1 MTPTICAFHL
11 GSGLV
16 CLALGAGLSA
26 ACSSPQTAIP
36 SLITPTPSDVE
47 SLIGTRIIAEND
59 AVLEATVQEKGKDIH
74 VAVVISDNTGLAAAK
89 ILLDRIIKQLGEMV
103 KGDNYSYSITMSSPD
118 GNVVVGAVADPIDRF
133 LDNQDRR

>member
-1 MTPTICAFHL
+1 MHVVAV
-11 GSGLV
+11 LV

-26 ACSSPQTAIP
+26 ACSSPPTDIP
-36 SLITPTPSDVE
+36 SLTTPTPTGVE
-47 SLIGTRIIAEND
+47 SSIAARIIAEND

-103 KGDNYSYSITMSSPD
+103 KGDNYSYSVTMSSPD
-118 GNVVVGAVADPIDRF
+118 GNVVVGAVTDPIDRF
-133 LDNQDRR
+133 LDKQDRR

>member
-1 MTPTICAFHL
+1 MHVVAV
-11 GSGLV
+11 LV

-26 ACSSPQTAIP
+26 ACSPPPTAIP

-103 KGDNYSYSITMSSPD
+103 KGDNYSYSVTMSSPD
-118 GNVVVGAVADPIDRF
+118 GNVVVGAVADSIDRF
-133 LDNQDRR
+133 LDKQDRR

>member
-1 MTPTICAFHL
+1 MHVVAV
-11 GSGLV
+11 LV

-59 AVLEATVQEKGKDIH
+59 AVLEAMVQEKGKDIN

-89 ILLDRIIKQLGEMV
+89 ILLDRIIKQLAEMV
-103 KGDNYSYSITMSSPD
+103 KGDNYSYSVTMSSPD
-118 GNVVVGAVADPIDRF
+118 GNVVVGAVADSIDRF
-133 LDNQDRR
+133 LDKQDRR

>member
-1 MTPTICAFHL
+1 MHVVAV
-11 GSGLV
+11 LV
-16 CLALGAGLSA
+16 CLALGVGLSA
-26 ACSSPQTAIP
+26 ACSSPPTDIP
-36 SLITPTPSDVE
+36 SPITPTPSDVE

-118 GNVVVGAVADPIDRF
+118 GNVVVGAVADSIDRF
-133 LDNQDRR
+133 LDKQDRR

>member
-1 MTPTICAFHL
+1 MHVVAV
-11 GSGLV
+11 LV
-16 CLALGAGLSA
+16 CLALGVGLSA
-26 ACSSPQTAIP
+26 ACSPPQTAIP

-89 ILLDRIIKQLGEMV
+89 ILLDRIIKQLAEMV
-103 KGDNYSYSITMSSPD
+103 EGDNYSFSVTMSSPD
-118 GNVVVGAVADPIDRF
+118 GNVVGGAVTDPIDRF
-133 LDNQDRR
+133 LDKQDRR

>member
-1 MTPTICAFHL
+1 M
-11 GSGLV
+11 
-16 CLALGAGLSA
+16 
-26 ACSSPQTAIP
+26 
-36 SLITPTPSDVE
+36 
-47 SLIGTRIIAEND
+47 
-59 AVLEATVQEKGKDIH
+59 EATVQEKGKDIH

>member
-1 MTPTICAFHL
+1 MHVVAV
-11 GSGLV
+11 LV
-16 CLALGAGLSA
+16 CLALGVGLSA
-26 ACSSPQTAIP
+26 ACSSPPTDIP
-36 SLITPTPSDVE
+36 SPITPTPTGVE
-47 SLIGTRIIAEND
+47 SSIAARIIAEND

-118 GNVVVGAVADPIDRF
+118 GNVVVGAVADSIDRF
-133 LDNQDRR
+133 LDKQDRR

>member
-1 MTPTICAFHL
+1 MHVVAV
-11 GSGLV
+11 LV

-26 ACSSPQTAIP
+26 ACSSPPTDIP
-36 SLITPTPSDVE
+36 SPITPTPTGVE
-47 SLIGTRIIAEND
+47 SSIAARIIAEND

-103 KGDNYSYSITMSSPD
+103 KGDNYSYSVTMSSPD
-118 GNVVVGAVADPIDRF
+118 GNVVVGAVADSIDRF
-133 LDNQDRR
+133 LDKQDRR

>member
-1 MTPTICAFHL
+1 MHVVAV
-11 GSGLV
+11 LV
-16 CLALGAGLSA
+16 CLALGVGLSA
-26 ACSSPQTAIP
+26 ACSPPLTAIP

-89 ILLDRIIKQLGEMV
+89 ILLHREA
-103 KGDNYSYSITMSSPD
+103 YSKNERNPNAAGKPEVSSMTGLPPCLE
-118 GNVVVGAVADPIDRF
+118 GGAILHIRHGISSS
-133 LDNQDRR
+133 

>member
-1 MTPTICAFHL
+1 MHVVAV
-11 GSGLV
+11 LV
-16 CLALGAGLSA
+16 CLALGVGLSA
-26 ACSSPQTAIP
+26 ACSPPQTAIP

-103 KGDNYSYSITMSSPD
+103 KGDNYSYSVTMSSPD
-118 GNVVVGAVADPIDRF
+118 GNVVVGAVADSIDRF
-133 LDNQDRR
+133 LDKQDRR